1 MKYGLPEEE
10 REGRREEE
18 GREEEGRKGGRGRK
32 TFGSH
37 VLLVRGWGL
46 GVRLTT

>member
-1 MKYGLPEEE
+1 MKYGLPEGK

-18 GREEEGRKGGRGRK
+18 GREEEGRKGGGRK